1 MGVGRVRPE
10 EASMIGKFLRAT
22 ALVSLFAG
30 AAWAKARPAVEP
42 VKAGLDPAKLAGLH
56 AALQKYVDSK
66 QIAGAVTVIGRKG
79 HLASFEVVGQRDRE
93 AGKPMEPDT
102 VFRIASMSKI
112 ATAVAV
118 MMLQEDGKLSV
129 DDPVEKHLP
138 EFRGQKLIKSMNGD
152 TVTLVAPER
161 PITIKDLMTHTS
173 GMNCSLPAGFADLYG
188 KRNRPLAEAVVGF
201 SQHPLISPPGKIWK
215 YCGPAYDTLG
225 RIIEVAGGKKYE
237 TFMDERV
244 FRPLGMKDTTFHP
257 TAEQRARLAI
267 IYDKEGDTLKRAERQ
282 DFGPENIVYPAASGG
297 LFSTALDYS
306 RLCQMLADR
315 GKAGSKQLLRPETVT
330 KMSSVHF
337 TYAEKVGF
345 TPGLGMGLGVQVVMK
360 PLEVTAMLSPG
371 SFGHGGA
378 FGTQAWVD
386 PKNELYFV
394 LMIQRHNFTEFGN
407 GDMSDMRKTLQEFGE
422 AALAPKTA
430 AAP

>member
-1 MGVGRVRPE
+1 
-10 EASMIGKFLRAT
+10 MIGKFVRTA
-22 ALVSLFAG
+22 ALVCLFAG
-30 AAWAKARPAVEP
+30 VASARPRPPVEP

-56 AALQKYVDSK
+56 AALQKYVDDK

-79 HLASFEVVGQRDRE
+79 HLASFEVVGQRDLE
-93 AGKPMEPDT
+93 GGKPMEPDT

-112 ATAVAV
+112 STAVAI
-118 MMLQEDGKLSV
+118 MMLEDDGKLSV

-138 EFRGQKLIKSMNGD
+138 EFRGQKLIKEIKEGPPA

-173 GMNCSLPAGFADLYG
+173 GMNCNLPAGFSDLYG

-201 SQHPLISPPGKIWK
+201 SQHPLISPPGKVWK

-225 RIIEVAGGKKYE
+225 RIVEVASGKKFE
-237 TFMDERV
+237 TFMDERL

-257 TAEQRARLAI
+257 TAQQRARLAV
-267 IYDKEGDTLKRAERQ
+267 IYDKDGQALKRAERQ
-282 DFGPENIVYPAASGG
+282 DFSPENVVYPAASGG
-297 LFSTALDYS
+297 LFSTALDYAK
-306 RLCQMLADR
+306 LCQMLADR
-315 GKAGSKQLLRPETVT
+315 GKAGSKQLLRPETVA
-330 KMSSVHF
+330 KMASVHF

-360 PLEVTAMLSPG
+360 PLQVTAMLSPG

-386 PKNELYFV
+386 PRNEVYFV
-394 LMIQRHNFTEFGN
+394 LMIQRRNFTEYGN

>member
-1 MGVGRVRPE
+1 MIAKLVRTAALLSLLTGV
-10 EASMIGKFLRAT
+10 
-22 ALVSLFAG
+22 
-30 AAWAKARPAVEP
+30 AWAKPRPAVEP
-42 VKAGLDPAKLAGLH
+42 AKVGLDPAKLAGLH
-56 AALQKYVDSK
+56 AALQRYVDQK
-66 QIAGAVTVIGRKG
+66 QVTGAVTVIGRQG
-79 HLASFEVVGQRDRE
+79 HLASFEVVGLRDRE
-93 AGKPMEPDT
+93 GNKSMETDT

-118 MMLQEDGKLSV
+118 MMLEDDGKLSV
-129 DDPVEKHLP
+129 DDPVEKYLP
-138 EFRGQKLIKSMNGD
+138 EFRGQKLIQELKDIKELKDVKGPA
-152 TVTLVAPER
+152 TALTLVTPER

-173 GMNCSLPAGFADLYG
+173 GMNCGLPAGFADLYS
-188 KRNRPLAEAVVGF
+188 KRNRPLVEAVVAF
-201 SQHPLISPPGKIWK
+201 SQHPLISAPGKVWK

-225 RIIEVAGGKKYE
+225 RIIEVASGKRFE
-237 TFMDERV
+237 TFMDERL

-257 TAEQRARLAI
+257 SAAQRARLAI
-267 IYDKEGDTLKRAERQ
+267 IYEKDGDSLKRPEHQ

-306 RLCQMLADR
+306 KLCQLLADR
-315 GKAGSKQLLRPETVT
+315 GKFAGKQLLRPETVT
-330 KMSSVHF
+330 KMTSVHF

-360 PLEVTAMLSPG
+360 PTGVTAMLPTG

-378 FGTQAWVD
+378 FGTQAWID

-394 LMIQRHNFTEFGN
+394 LMIQRRNFTEFGN
-407 GDMSDMRKTLQEFGE
+407 GDMSDIRKTLQEFGE

>member
-1 MGVGRVRPE
+1 
-10 EASMIGKFLRAT
+10 MIGKFVRTA

-30 AAWAKARPAVEP
+30 VAWAKPRPAVEP

-56 AALQKYVDSK
+56 AALQKFVDDK
-66 QIAGAVTVIGRKG
+66 EVAGAVTVIGRKG
-79 HLASFEVVGQRDRE
+79 HLASIEVVGQRDRE
-93 AGKPMEPDT
+93 GGKPMETDT

-118 MMLQEDGKLSV
+118 MMLEDDGKLSV

-138 EFRGQKLIKSMNGD
+138 EFRGQKLIKEIKEGPTT

-161 PITIKDLMTHTS
+161 PIAIKDLMTHTS

-201 SQHPLISPPGKIWK
+201 SQHPLISPPGKVWK

-225 RIIEVAGGKKYE
+225 RIIEVASGKKYE
-237 TFMDERV
+237 TFMDERL

-257 TAEQRARLAI
+257 TPAQVARLAL
-267 IYDKEGDTLKRAERQ
+267 IYEKDGDSIKRVARQ
-282 DFGPENIVYPAASGG
+282 DFEPKNIIYPAASGG
-297 LFSTALDYS
+297 LFSTALDYAK
-306 RLCQMLADR
+306 LCQMLADK
-315 GKAGSKQLLRPETVT
+315 GSAGSKHLLRPETVA

-360 PLEVTAMLSPG
+360 PTEVTAMLSPG

-378 FGTQAWVD
+378 FGTHAWVD
-386 PKNELYFV
+386 PRNEIYFV
-394 LMIQRHNFTEFGN
+394 LMVQRRNQ
-407 GDMSDMRKTLQEFGE
+407 GDGDASAIRKTLQEFGE

>member
-1 MGVGRVRPE
+1 
-10 EASMIGKFLRAT
+10 MIGKFVRT
-22 ALVSLFAG
+22 AALLSLFAG
-30 AAWAKARPAVEP
+30 TAWAKAPRPAVEP

-56 AALQKYVDSK
+56 AALQKYVDDK
-66 QIAGAVTVIGRKG
+66 QIAGIVAVIGRKG

-93 AGKPMEPDT
+93 KAKPMEADT

-118 MMLQEDGKLSV
+118 MMLEDDGKLSV

-138 EFRGQKLIKSMNGD
+138 EFRGQRLIKEAKGD
-152 TVTLVAPER
+152 SYTLVGPER

-173 GMNCSLPAGFADLYG
+173 GMNCNLPAGFSDLYG
-188 KRNRPLAEAVVGF
+188 KRNRPLAEAVVAF
-201 SQHPLISPPGKIWK
+201 SQHPLITPPGKVWK

-225 RIIEVAGGKKYE
+225 RIIEVASGKRYE

-257 TAEQRARLAI
+257 TAQQVARLAL
-267 IYDKEGDTLKRAERQ
+267 IYEKDGDALKPAPHQ
-282 DFGPENIVYPAASGG
+282 DFDPQNIIYPAASGG
-297 LFSTALDYS
+297 LFSTALDYAK
-306 RLCQMLADR
+306 LCQMLADR
-315 GKAGSKQLLRPETVT
+315 GKAGGKQLLRAETVT

-360 PLEVTAMLSPG
+360 PLEVTSMLSPG

-378 FGTQAWVD
+378 FGTHAWVD
-386 PKNELYFV
+386 PRSELYFV
-394 LMIQRHNFTEFGN
+394 LMVQRRNQ
-407 GDMSDMRKTLQEFGE
+407 GDGDASPIRKTLQEFGE
-422 AALAPKTA
+422 AALSPKTA